1 MARTVVVIG
10 GGVIGL
16 ACAYAL
22 TEAGCEVTV
31 VEAGELAGGASR
43 GNAGWVTPSLATPL
57 AAPGILTTGLRSA
70 LDPRGVLVI
79 RPSLDATWLRWLWSF
94 KRAAR
99 PEQFSAGVEALL
111 GMTRHTLA
119 ELDGYRDAGL
129 EFEMHRDGI
138 IAVARDRSAFH
149 WFDDTFAELARYGF
163 EGELIH
169 LSGDEARALEPALG
183 DAVGAATRMT
193 IDRHVDPESLVR
205 ALATR
210 AGRILEHAP
219 VSVIGRGATGW
230 RVRAGDESLAAES
243 VVVAT
248 GTAAPR
254 LLAPFGVD
262 LPIVGAKGYSITA
275 HGTGTAPSSALYL
288 CEPKLGLSALASGL
302 RIAGMFELGR
312 TDDSVPDGRIR
323 QLVDDTLPY
332 LRDWRPEPGWETTG
346 WAGFRPATPDSLPV
360 IGEVP
365 GHAGL
370 FVAAGH
376 GMLGVTLGPATGWAI
391 AELVTGSG
399 VPDWVAP
406 FRVDRAW

>member
-1 MARTVVVIG
+1 MAKSVIVIG

-16 ACAYAL
+16 ACGYAL
-22 TEAGCEVTV
+22 TEAGCDVTV
-31 VEAGELAGGASR
+31 VDAGELAGGASR

-57 AAPGILTTGLRSA
+57 AAPGILATGLRSA
-70 LDPRGVLVI
+70 LDPRGALVI
-79 RPSLDATWLRWLWSF
+79 RPSLDTGWLRWLWSF

-99 PEQFSAGVEALL
+99 PEQFSAGVKALL
-111 GMTRHTLA
+111 GMTRHTLT
-119 ELDGYRDAGL
+119 ELDGYRAAGL

-149 WFDDTFAELARYGF
+149 WFDDTFAELGRHGF
-163 EGELIH
+163 EGELVH

-183 DAVGAATRMT
+183 DAVGAGTRMT
-193 IDRHVDPESLVR
+193 IDRHVDPASLVR

-210 AGRILEHAP
+210 AGRVVEHAP
-219 VSVIGRGATGW
+219 VSVIGHGATGW
-230 RVRAGDESLAAES
+230 RVRAGGESLAAEA

-248 GTAAPR
+248 GTAAPG
-254 LLAPFGVD
+254 LLAPFGVE

-275 HGTGTAPSSALYL
+275 RGTGTAPTSALYL
-288 CEPKLGLSALASGL
+288 CEPKLGLSALDAGI

-312 TDDSVPDGRIR
+312 TDDAVPPGRIR

-332 LRDWRPEPGWETTG
+332 LRDWRPEPGWEATG

-365 GHAGL
+365 SHPGL

-376 GMLGVTLGPATGWAI
+376 GMLGVTLGPATGRAV
-391 AELVTGSG
+391 AELVSGGG

-406 FRVDRAW
+406 FAVDRAF

>member
-1 MARTVVVIG
+1 MAKSVIVIG

-16 ACAYAL
+16 ACGYAL
-22 TEAGCEVTV
+22 TEAGCDVTV

-57 AAPGILTTGLRSA
+57 AAPGILATGLRSA
-70 LDPRGVLVI
+70 LDPRGALVI
-79 RPSLDATWLRWLWSF
+79 RPSLDTGWLRWLWSF

-99 PEQFSAGVEALL
+99 PEQFSAGVKALL
-111 GMTRHTLA
+111 GMTRHTLT
-119 ELDGYRDAGL
+119 ELDGYRAAGL

-149 WFDDTFAELARYGF
+149 WFDDTFAELGRSGF
-163 EGELIH
+163 EGELVH

-183 DAVGAATRMT
+183 DAVGAGTRMT

-210 AGRILEHAP
+210 AGRVVEHAP
-219 VSVIGRGATGW
+219 VSVIGHGATGW
-230 RVRAGDESLAAES
+230 RVRAGDESLAAGA

-248 GTAAPR
+248 GTAAPG
-254 LLAPFGVD
+254 LLAPFGVE

-275 HGTGTAPSSALYL
+275 RGTGTAPTSALYL
-288 CEPKLGLSALASGL
+288 CEPKLGLSALDAGI

-312 TDDSVPDGRIR
+312 TDDAVPPGRIR

-332 LRDWRPEPGWETTG
+332 LRDWRPEPGWEATG

-365 GHAGL
+365 GHPGL

-376 GMLGVTLGPATGWAI
+376 GMLGVTLGPATGRAV
-391 AELVTGSG
+391 AEIVTGGG

-406 FRVDRAW
+406 FAVDRAF